1 MPQPSNAYSQKT
13 MQPSE
18 KQKFLEVL
26 AGVHDFYG
34 KDLTPFSVDV
44 WWRICAGSDFEQVS
58 KAFSQHLA
66 DAERGQWMPKPADL
80 VRQLDGTQ
88 SDRSRR
94 AWGKVLEAA
103 QRVGAYASVAFDE
116 PAIHAAVEDVG
127 GWIALCRTGMD
138 ELPHLER
145 RFCQAYRAYIAPGA
159 LMQWQPVLLG
169 ETAMNNRLAGYPA
182 PSPVLIGDADAA
194 KQTIDGGKAETRAPM
209 VTLADALKRIAA

>member
-1 MPQPSNAYSQKT
+1 MLDSDRSRFFA
-13 MQPSE
+13 
-18 KQKFLEVL
+18 LL
-26 AGVHDFYG
+26 GGVHDFYG
-34 KDLTPFSVDV
+34 KELSKFAGDV
-44 WWRICAGSDFEQVS
+44 WWRCCAGSDLEQVS
-58 KAFSQHLA
+58 TAFSNHLS

-80 VRQLDGTQ
+80 VRQLAGTQ

-116 PAIHAAVEDVG
+116 PPIHAAVEDVG
-127 GWIALCRTGMD
+127 GWIALCRTDMD

-145 RFCQAYRAYIAPGA
+145 RFCAAYRAYIAPGA

-169 ETAMNNRLAGYPA
+169 ETAMNNKMAGYAA
-182 PSPVLIGDADAA
+182 PSPVLVGDAEAA
-194 KQTIDGGKAETRAPM
+194 KQTIDGGKAEPRAQM